1 MKWLVINFLIILIIS
16 GIILLKI
23 QLYRIQ
29 KKTHLEWDQLEKRHL
44 KLSDLATKLTAILKH
59 NDITKTKTYQ
69 NVLTCQQHLQ
79 MVNTVWDKANVYR
92 TMFLTLRKLIDI
104 TTTYPEFRNDR
115 EYLLLLIELEQL
127 GKEIHNYILRY
138 NYYCLQY
145 NKALNIFP
153 VNIINKFLKLK
164 MKTLSQ

>member
-1 MKWLVINFLIILIIS
+1 MKWLVIYLLTFLIIT
-16 GIILLKI
+16 GIIILKI

-44 KLSDLATKLTAILKH
+44 KLSDLAIKLTATLKQ
-59 NDITKTKTYQ
+59 NEITKTKTYE
-69 NVLTCQQHLQ
+69 NVLTCQQHLK

-92 TMFLTLRKLIDI
+92 TMLLTLRKLIDT

-115 EYLLLLIELEQL
+115 DYLLLLIELEQL
-127 GKEIHNYILRY
+127 EKEIQKNIISY